1 MATATAILDT
11 LRSQLDTTE
20 YKKLHWEGSF
30 EEYLDI
36 VLERPGSPAPPTS
49 GCTT

>member
-1 MATATAILDT
+1 MATATAILDG

-30 EEYLDI
+30 ADYLNI
-36 VLERPGSPAPPTS
+36 VLETPGSPARRTS